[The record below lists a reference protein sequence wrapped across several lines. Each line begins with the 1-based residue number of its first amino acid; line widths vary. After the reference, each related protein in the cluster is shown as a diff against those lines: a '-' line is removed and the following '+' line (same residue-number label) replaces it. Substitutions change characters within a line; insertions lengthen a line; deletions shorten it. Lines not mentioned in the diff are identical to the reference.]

1 MSEDQG
7 LPPSTDH
14 AGSLLGQ
21 PSDDRSLDV
30 VRIDHV
36 YDSEVARADSESA
49 RSSPGEFIDQPEDD
63 NPFDFKS
70 PSTWQPSPP
79 VSIPKV
85 AVPAPVPVSVPK
97 SAPVMAGRTYSMIG
111 LPAFEPLWKIS
122 LAESSDGKFVRY
134 IEFPVDDRGH
144 RMIKRVREASSL
156 SNPFFVNVLEI
167 GTTGFGFYY
176 VEDAGDWQ
184 TLREALSYIGKL
196 EESTVAIL
204 GSRLAEAL
212 ESMRQMGIQHRNLCP
227 STILVNFDLSE
238 VKIRGLDLTVK
249 LDPNETMSSLAGGLS
264 YMAPEVADRRGGTK
278 SDMYSVGASLFEAV
292 TGRPPFIV
300 TSPAILQHIVENLSS
315 IKPSAY
321 VPTVSRE
328 LDDVIGNA
336 LSFNPEDRFL
346 DQQKLDDFAK
356 KNGK

>member
-7 LPPSTDH
+7 IPPSTDQV
-14 AGSLLGQ
+14 GSLLGH
-21 PSDDRSLDV
+21 PSDDHSLGDGRV
-30 VRIDHV
+30 DPE
-36 YDSEVARADSESA
+36 YDSEVAQVDSEPT
-49 RSSPGEFIDQPEDD
+49 RISPAEIDDRQEDD

-70 PSTWQPSPP
+70 PPTWQPSPQAMTP
-79 VSIPKV
+79 E
-85 AVPAPVPVSVPK
+85 PVPVSVPK

-196 EESTVAIL
+196 EESTVAML
-204 GSRLAEAL
+204 GSKLADAL

-249 LDPNETMSSLAGGLS
+249 LNANETVASLAGGLS
-264 YMAPEVADRRGGTK
+264 YMAPEVADRKGGAK
-278 SDMYSVGASLFEAV
+278 SDIYSVGASLFEAV
-292 TGRPPFIV
+292 TGRPPFMV

-315 IKPSAY
+315 IKPSSY
-321 VPTVSRE
+321 VTTVSRE
-328 LDDVIGNA
+328 LDEVIGNA
-336 LSFNPEDRFL
+336 IAFNPANRFL
-346 DQQKLDDFAK
+346 DKQKLDDFAK
-356 KNGK
+356 RNGR